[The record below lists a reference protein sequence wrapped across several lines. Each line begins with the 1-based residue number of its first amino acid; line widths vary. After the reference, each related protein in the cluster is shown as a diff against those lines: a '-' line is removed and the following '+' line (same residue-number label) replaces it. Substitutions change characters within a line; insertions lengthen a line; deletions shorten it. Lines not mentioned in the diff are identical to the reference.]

1 VENMPKMSKK
11 ERKEILKAMGL
22 MSQIGLTIV
31 VCVALGLFLG
41 QFLDNLLGTSP
52 WLLIVFSLL
61 GIASAFK
68 SMVDLAKKF

>member
-1 VENMPKMSKK
+1 MPKMSKK